1 MNRKKGQEWTTIRV
15 TDSERRQRV
24 AAILNDPEFQA
35 KLAKDMKTK
44 RKTICL
50 RPDIVKSEGE
60 R

>member
-1 MNRKKGQEWTTIRV
+1 MRV
-15 TDSERRQRV
+15 TDSERRDRV

-50 RPDIVKSEGE
+50 NPAFAKSEGE

>member
-15 TDSERRQRV
+15 TDSERRQRI

-50 RPDIVKSEGE
+50 NPAFARFETK
-60 R
+60 

>member
-15 TDSERRQRV
+15 TDSERRDRV

-50 RPDIVKSEGE
+50 NPAFVRFETK
-60 R
+60 